1 MCGAVALAFAGVL
14 AIPILLVYVCMCLRY
29 GVSPLL
35 AGLGGYLIWAL
46 LYCSIGF
53 PCFAAEVRRLHD
65 AGKSGCYEL
74 WWLVPIFGWIKMFRI
89 LVSKGDPDVNA
100 YGPPPQ
106 E

>member
-1 MCGAVALAFAGVL
+1 MCGAVAVIMGLLSF
-14 AIPILLVYVCMCLRY
+14 PILLVYVCMCFRY
-29 GVSPLL
+29 GVSPLFS
-35 AGLGGYLIWAL
+35 AGGVLVWFL
-46 LYCSIGF
+46 LCCIIGF

-74 WWLVPIFGWIKMFRI
+74 WWLLPIFGWIKMFRI
-89 LVSKGDPDVNA
+89 LVSKGDPDANA